1 MFQFGG
7 HKYAAGLTIRPEQ
20 YVGFC
25 KRFEKVVSE
34 LIQPEQKERTLLID
48 MEIPITEI
56 TPKFF
61 RIVNQMAP
69 FGPGNMR
76 PVLLSKRVKDR
87 GYAKLVGSN
96 KTHLKCSFVAGNQ
109 SINAI
114 GFDLGNALEVIQSSE
129 SDIAYVV
136 DENEW
141 NGETSLQLILKAIK

>member
-1 MFQFGG
+1 
-7 HKYAAGLTIRPEQ
+7 
-20 YVGFC
+20 
-25 KRFEKVVSE
+25 
-34 LIQPEQKERTLLID
+34 
-48 MEIPITEI
+48 
-56 TPKFF
+56 
-61 RIVNQMAP
+61 
-69 FGPGNMR
+69 MR

-87 GYAKLVGSN
+87 GNAKLVGSD

-114 GFDLGNALEVIQSSE
+114 GFGLGNALEVIRSSE